1 MERSRNKPNLLAKP
15 RKAEHDVRLLILA
28 QTMESRFQ
36 HCSGLVVKL
45 QILSILATFDRNHY
59 ERHQGLVDL
68 RQRHYSQFVLEY
80 HQCQDE
86 DDNNHSGLY
95 QLSRADGHCSCV
107 FRSNPE
113 LDSVKKGQVLQ
124 ERSAFG
130 QHLASILAF
139 PPIITRVSVSSV

>member
-1 MERSRNKPNLLAKP
+1 MNTYWIGNIHEIESNARHKTANVP
-15 RKAEHDVRLLILA
+15 RA
-28 QTMESRFQ
+28 
-36 HCSGLVVKL
+36 
-45 QILSILATFDRNHY
+45 
-59 ERHQGLVDL
+59 
-68 RQRHYSQFVLEY
+68 VLDTRVQKGKEG
-80 HQCQDE
+80 Q
-86 DDNNHSGLY
+86 LY

-139 PPIITRVSVSSV
+139 PPIVTRVSVSSV